1 MKEIIKMGLPSVEIT
16 TQLVDD
22 KVRLKGISNTNA
34 DKPVIFDYTP
44 PLGSGDGYAGI
55 ELLTM
60 SFSGCVST
68 AILALLKH
76 RGKTIRTYRM
86 DIRGIKREQP
96 LSLEALEFT
105 AYVGAEGISREELD
119 EILVTAEKISPVWI
133 ALRDSVKVTG
143 ELRIEP

>member
-1 MKEIIKMGLPSVEIT
+1 MGLPPVEIT
-16 TQLVDD
+16 TQLIDD
-22 KVRLKGISNTNA
+22 KVRLKGVSGANA

-68 AILALLKH
+68 TILALLKH

-86 DIRGIKREQP
+86 DIKGFKREQP
-96 LSLEALEFT
+96 LSLEAIEFT
-105 AYVGAEGISREELD
+105 SYVGADDISREELD
-119 EILVTAEKISPVWI
+119 EVLATAEKISPVWI
-133 ALRDSVKVTG
+133 ALRGSVKVTG
-143 ELRIEP
+143 ELRVES

>member
-1 MKEIIKMGLPSVEIT
+1 MGLPSVEIT

-76 RGKTIRTYRM
+76 HGKTIRTYRM
-86 DIRGIKREQP
+86 DIKGIKCEQP
-96 LSLEALEFT
+96 LSLEAIEFT
-105 AYVGAEGISREELD
+105 AHIGADNISPEELG
-119 EILVTAEKISPVWI
+119 EVLATVEKVSPVWI
-133 ALRDSVKVTG
+133 ALRGNVKVTG
-143 ELRIEP
+143 ELRIDS